1 MSSQPHQV
9 PVVAPVAPPP
19 PTYVAPTAPPPSPSS
34 MSRTTTPS
42 LRNVASLSINSSV
55 CTSDYLTVQSANRRR
70 HSDSYFP
77 TKRHNYRHRMRRKLH
92 HKYSF
97 SPNPRWENDER
108 GRRGKSTMHSVR
120 KSLLKVLQTT
130 LRAKRASF
138 KIFRFFRPFLPLEK
152 LFRPLKLCLYSK
164 LCNK

>member
-1 MSSQPHQV
+1 MFVQPHQV

-34 MSRTTTPS
+34 VSRTTTPS

-97 SPNPRWENDER
+97 SPNPR
-108 GRRGKSTMHSVR
+108 
-120 KSLLKVLQTT
+120 
-130 LRAKRASF
+130 
-138 KIFRFFRPFLPLEK
+138 
-152 LFRPLKLCLYSK
+152 
-164 LCNK
+164 